1 MQTASTL
8 SKTAGTPSKTTGTL
22 WQTIRES
29 AQQEVLA
36 ETALASFLHN
46 TVLRHNSLCEAVG
59 FLLAEKLGCQAL
71 PALTLQEVLAEAFCG
86 NSTITQSVAEDVD
99 AIFTRD
105 PVCQSHLQALLF
117 YKGFHALTAW
127 RVAHWLW
134 QQDRKAMAYFLQNRI
149 SVLFA
154 VDIHPAAT
162 IGSGVML
169 DHATGIVI
177 GETATVADNV
187 SILQDVTLG
196 GTGKETGDRH
206 PKIGAGV
213 MIGPG
218 SKIFGNIR
226 IGHCAQIAAGSVI
239 LKDVADCALMA
250 GVPAKQIGQAD
261 CAQPALTMKQT
272 LE

>member
-1 MQTASTL
+1 MT
-8 SKTAGTPSKTTGTL
+8 SKL
-22 WQTIRES
+22 WQSIRDTAQRES
-29 AQQEVLA
+29 QCEP
-36 ETALASFLHN
+36 ALASFLHN
-46 TVLRHNSLCEAVG
+46 TVLAHKNLCEALS
-59 FLLAEKLGCQAL
+59 FLLAGKLDCQAL
-71 PALTLQEVLAEAFCG
+71 PSLTLQEVFAEAFCG
-86 NSTITQSVAEDVD
+86 DGGISAAVAQDID

-134 QQDRKAMAYFLQNRI
+134 QQDRKSLAYFLQNRI
-149 SVLFA
+149 SVIFA

-213 MIGPG
+213 LLGPG
-218 SKIFGNIR
+218 SKILGNIR
-226 IGHCAQIAAGSVI
+226 IGRCSQIAAGSVI
-239 LKDVADCALMA
+239 LKDVPECALMA
-250 GVPAKQIGQAD
+250 GVPAKQVGHSD
-261 CAQPALTMKQT
+261 CAQPSLEMRQT
-272 LE
+272 LD